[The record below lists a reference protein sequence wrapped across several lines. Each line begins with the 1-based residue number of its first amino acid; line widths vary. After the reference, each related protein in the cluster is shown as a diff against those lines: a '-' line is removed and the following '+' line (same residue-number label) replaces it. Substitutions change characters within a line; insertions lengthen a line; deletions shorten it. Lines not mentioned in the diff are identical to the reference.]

1 MRIVPLEVPVPKR
14 HQYLLGAISP
24 RPIAFAS
31 TMDKDGNPNLAPFSF
46 FNLMGSNP
54 PIAVFSPA
62 LSGRDKTSKHTLD
75 NILET
80 KEVVINIVNWKMVQQ
95 MSLASAP
102 FSKGVNEFIK
112 SGLTPIAS
120 ELIKPFRV
128 KESYVQFEC
137 KVRDVIRTGS
147 EGAAGNIVVC
157 EIILMHIDD
166 FVLDN
171 EGKIDP
177 VKMDY
182 VARMGGN
189 FYNRVIPESIFELTQ
204 PKDANHIGVDSLP
217 EFIRL
222 SKILTGNNIGQLGT
236 LPALPDETAINNFL
250 QSHNAFIANIS
261 KDEIAIHT
269 AAKQLLHENK
279 IEEAACLL
287 LANKDLMNSN

>member
-1 MRIVPLEVPVPKR
+1 MRIVPLEIPVPKR

-62 LSGRDKTSKHTLD
+62 LSGRDKTTKGTLD
-75 NILET
+75 NILQT
-80 KEVVINIVNWKMVQQ
+80 KEVVINIVNWKMVRQ

-102 FSKGVNEFIK
+102 FAKGVNEFIK
-112 SGLTPIAS
+112 SGLTPIPS

-137 KVRDVIRTGS
+137 KMRDVIKTGT
-147 EGAAGNIVVC
+147 EGAAGNIVIC

-166 FVLDN
+166 AVLDE

-177 VKMDY
+177 YKMDY
-182 VARMGGN
+182 VARMGGS

-204 PKDANHIGVDSLP
+204 PKDANHIGVDALP
-217 EFIRL
+217 ESIRL
-222 SKILTGNNIGQLGT
+222 SKVLTGNNIGQLGT
-236 LPALPDETAINNFL
+236 LPALPDETAIKHFL
-250 QSHNAFIANIS
+250 ESHKELIANLN
-261 KDEIAIHT
+261 KDETAIHI

-279 IEEAACLL
+279 VEEAVCLL
-287 LANKDLMNSN
+287 LAHYQKL